1 LNGMSVLPSTA
12 DVVRSPRH
20 VRFVPI
26 SEVNALI
33 RSPRQRELAAGAMVS
48 PTSPDM
54 RVIYLDAT
62 EHPGTVQEYR
72 IMSAPGIVII
82 NGELAYTGSVSDTV
96 QPRLD
101 MTREFSPNAK
111 ECPMKSHLLLTAS
124 GPLLILTSHESL
136 RDPNLLEKLKHKGIG
151 KFVAFEVPVSLARE
165 RYGGHFQA
173 VESDLHE
180 TDDLRVLDFNGQR
193 VFQLFRFDEL
203 GAPILQE
210 QP

>member
-1 LNGMSVLPSTA
+1 
-12 DVVRSPRH
+12 
-20 VRFVPI
+20 
-26 SEVNALI
+26 
-33 RSPRQRELAAGAMVS
+33 MVS

-54 RVIYLDAT
+54 RVTYLDAT
-62 EHPGTVQEYR
+62 EHPGTVKEYK
-72 IMSAPGIVII
+72 IMSAPGNRYI
-82 NGELAYTGSVSDTV
+82 NGELAYTASVSDTV

-101 MTREFSPNAK
+101 MTREFNPNAK

>member
-1 LNGMSVLPSTA
+1 
-12 DVVRSPRH
+12 
-20 VRFVPI
+20 
-26 SEVNALI
+26 
-33 RSPRQRELAAGAMVS
+33 MVS
-48 PTSPDM
+48 PTSPDK
-54 RVIYLDAT
+54 RVTYLDAT
-62 EHPGTVQEYR
+62 EHPGTVQEYK
-72 IMSAPGIVII
+72 IMSAPGIVIST
-82 NGELAYTGSVSDTV
+82 AGSVSDTV

-180 TDDLRVLDFNGQR
+180 TDDLRV
-193 VFQLFRFDEL
+193 
-203 GAPILQE
+203 
-210 QP
+210 

>member
-1 LNGMSVLPSTA
+1 
-12 DVVRSPRH
+12 
-20 VRFVPI
+20 
-26 SEVNALI
+26 
-33 RSPRQRELAAGAMVS
+33 
-48 PTSPDM
+48 
-54 RVIYLDAT
+54 
-62 EHPGTVQEYR
+62 
-72 IMSAPGIVII
+72 
-82 NGELAYTGSVSDTV
+82 
-96 QPRLD
+96 
-101 MTREFSPNAK
+101 
-111 ECPMKSHLLLTAS
+111 MKSHLLLTAS

-136 RDPNLLEKLKHKGIG
+136 RDPNLLGKLKHKGIG